1 MRRRALITALV
12 ALATVVW
19 GASSSAETRQVENL
33 RLTFSGNFTPNVL
46 PRERAAPVD
55 VSIHGK
61 VATTDGSHP
70 PPLRW
75 IEVELNRNGRVQSE
89 GLPTCSAPTLQSTS
103 TQTALA
109 RCGAARVGRGD
120 FDAEVILGRPIP
132 VSGKVYAFN
141 SRRNGKPALL
151 LHLFAGAPVRFTLVV
166 PLTIGH
172 RRTGNFGTVL
182 RARIPKLGGDLGS
195 VTQIDLTIGR
205 RYSHAGKRRSYIS
218 AACSTPRGIDSVVF
232 PFARGT
238 FRFEAHREFSET
250 LLRGC
255 RVSGSA

>member
-1 MRRRALITALV
+1 MRRRVLIP
-12 ALATVVW
+12 ALAALLTIVA

-109 RCGAARVGRGD
+109 RCGAARVD

-141 SRRNGKPALL
+141 SRRRGKPALL

-205 RYSHAGKRRSYIS
+205 RYSFAGKRRSYIS
-218 AACSTPRGIDSVVF
+218 AACSTPRGIDSAVF

-238 FRFEAHREFSET
+238 FRFQAHREFRET

-255 RVSGSA
+255 RVSGSG